1 MNFIPCDSL
10 EIHAPKIRLRNA
22 PERQL
27 VHCPDNRC
35 RKTHTWK
42 IPLWSKFFPLPRFQQ
57 FPHVSHSL
65 FQLGNV
71 GIVKMPGA
79 VDAVFTRLTS
89 VYLFLFYQQKDRQ
102 QSFLHRLLP
111 IVFDDKALSGV
122 FILFILPAY
131 LQLAPLPNREC
142 CGLPMVN
149 RYHGTLTPP
158 RIAPSRPS

>member
-1 MNFIPCDSL
+1 MTILSVDLFLIDLGMNFIPCDSL
-10 EIHAPKIRLRNA
+10 EIHAPKIRLWYA

-27 VHCPDNRC
+27 VHSPENQC

-57 FPHVSHSL
+57 FPHVSHSR
-65 FQLGNV
+65 FQFGNV

-89 VYLFLFYQQKDRQ
+89 VYLFLFYQQNDRQ
-102 QSFLHRLLP
+102 QSFLNRLLP

-122 FILFILPAY
+122 FIFITVHYHFADSFAE
-131 LQLAPLPNREC
+131 QNC
-142 CGLPMVN
+142 C
-149 RYHGTLTPP
+149 
-158 RIAPSRPS
+158 